1 MPCFSLILVCKV
13 SVTPAR
19 FFKKGRK
26 TPLVFRDSLTYM
38 SMKSVLNVYVFLFS
52 IASFNC
58 LTRFFRSNIVI
69 PFFYLFCPHVGYQW
83 NIILSF
89 RILVR
94 LSLIQTR
101 PKSPLS
107 IPLTAES
114 SGRFLLYFPLFT
126 APPSAQRFFRRSSFS
141 APPRPLPSRRRPLPR
156 RTGPGSSLSSYLS
169 GLLFRSCRRAAGC
182 WL

>member
-26 TPLVFRDSLTYM
+26 TPLIFRDSLTYM

-69 PFFYLFCPHVGYQW
+69 PFFYLFCTHIGYQW

-89 RILVR
+89 RILV
-94 LSLIQTR
+94 SFI
-101 PKSPLS
+101 
-107 IPLTAES
+107 
-114 SGRFLLYFPLFT
+114 FPLFT

-141 APPRPLPSRRRPLPR
+141 APPRRLPR
-156 RTGPGSSLSSYLS
+156 RRHSPPPRTAPGSSLSSCPADLP
-169 GLLFRSCRRAAGC
+169 FRSCRPAAEG

>member
-26 TPLVFRDSLTYM
+26 PPLVFRDSLTYM

-69 PFFYLFCPHVGYQW
+69 PFFYLFCPHVGYHW

-101 PKSPLS
+101 PKPPLS
-107 IPLTAES
+107 FPLTVES
-114 SGRFLLYFPLFT
+114 SGRFLFYISAIYCASIGTKVL
-126 APPSAQRFFRRSSFS
+126 PPVFFFRSASAASFAAASASATNWSWEFTFFLPLRSSFS
-141 APPRPLPSRRRPLPR
+141 
-156 RTGPGSSLSSYLS
+156 
-169 GLLFRSCRRAAGC
+169 
-182 WL
+182 

>member
-26 TPLVFRDSLTYM
+26 PPLVFRDSLTYM

-89 RILVR
+89 RILV
-94 LSLIQTR
+94 SFI
-101 PKSPLS
+101 
-107 IPLTAES
+107 
-114 SGRFLLYFPLFT
+114 FPLFT

-141 APPRPLPSRRRPLPR
+141 APPRLLLSRRRPLPR

>member
-26 TPLVFRDSLTYM
+26 TPLIFRDSLTYM

-69 PFFYLFCPHVGYQW
+69 PFFYLFCTHIGYQW

-89 RILVR
+89 RILV
-94 LSLIQTR
+94 SFI
-101 PKSPLS
+101 
-107 IPLTAES
+107 
-114 SGRFLLYFPLFT
+114 FPLFT

-169 GLLFRSCRRAAGC
+169 GLLFHSCRRAAGC